1 MIAYSCRVADPAGQ
15 PLIEVANFLS
25 LDYALSV
32 GGIGVLQLT
41 MPTSFDDRL
50 FRLDGRVGVWRSIH
64 GRPPTLDGESM
75 FLIRTWQYTR
85 ETTTMTA
92 YHAKSLLQRRIL
104 AYYAGTTYTTKNATP
119 AGNLIKALVRENLG
133 VGIVGTD
140 RLGVE
145 TQADLSAWLAIQANM
160 GDGAN
165 VAAQDA
171 YADLYDLIK
180 EIGNASTQAGIY
192 LTTDIV
198 APTESTLELRTYAGQ
213 RGVDHRAGSAA
224 PIILSEDAGTLTNC
238 QLIIDRSR
246 EATMAICAG
255 TGGSL
260 SRITATSMDAAR
272 MGESPFNR
280 IEVFGDYTT
289 ISDPAALQAKAD
301 AIVRAGRPHT
311 EFTADIV
318 ETPGATRGIHYDL
331 GDLVTAEFRGQQ
343 YDCRLDTIG
352 VSVGGGGAQTSKAR
366 VRYVG

>member
-41 MPTSFDDRL
+41 MPASFDDRL

-145 TQADLSAWLAIQANM
+145 KQADLSAWLAIQANK
-160 GDGAN
+160 GDGA
-165 VAAQDA
+165 
-171 YADLYDLIK
+171 
-180 EIGNASTQAGIY
+180 
-192 LTTDIV
+192 
-198 APTESTLELRTYAGQ
+198 
-213 RGVDHRAGSAA
+213 
-224 PIILSEDAGTLTNC
+224 
-238 QLIIDRSR
+238 
-246 EATMAICAG
+246 
-255 TGGSL
+255 
-260 SRITATSMDAAR
+260 
-272 MGESPFNR
+272 
-280 IEVFGDYTT
+280 FGDWAIKFTMR
-289 ISDPAALQAKAD
+289 D
-301 AIVRAGRPHT
+301 ARDRAGR
-311 EFTADIV
+311 EF
-318 ETPGATRGIHYDL
+318 ATL
-331 GDLVTAEFRGQQ
+331 TLLE
-343 YDCRLDTIG
+343 RLNLRCAPQALYLERFELDF
-352 VSVGGGGAQTSKAR
+352 VQFENMKCKANW
-366 VRYVG
+366 